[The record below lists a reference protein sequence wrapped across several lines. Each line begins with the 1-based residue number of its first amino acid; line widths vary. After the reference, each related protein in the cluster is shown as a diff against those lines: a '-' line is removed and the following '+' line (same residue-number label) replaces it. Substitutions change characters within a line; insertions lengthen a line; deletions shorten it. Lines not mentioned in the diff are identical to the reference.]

1 MRSIFTSMRPKVG
14 GEKYEHGSVACRRVR
29 VKNQINLLSFLPACL
44 RTRQHAHETPH
55 SAPHP
60 HRCSYLPCWCVWC
73 CWPPSE
79 SPGVFYASPA
89 DRTPCVAADCDGE
102 DLRKSRFAVL
112 LRRPSFFKLACGCSG
127 CVCALNPLTFLFF
140 FSLRSLNS
148 AGESVEEGE
157 SGLGNQKLRLFFLRT
172 GGRLAA
178 RFSVVHRAYRDAAQG
193 TQKRGEN
200 AGAADDRLGAMGEGG
215 GEEINRSDFFF
226 KKKQPVPMRCG
237 ARVKRSVNLPST
249 F

>member
-1 MRSIFTSMRPKVG
+1 MRSIFTSMCPKVG
-14 GEKYEHGSVACRRVR
+14 GEKYEHGNGACRRVR

-89 DRTPCVAADCDGE
+89 DRTPCVAADYDGE

-112 LRRPSFFKLACGCSG
+112 LRRPSFFKLARGCSG

-172 GGRLAA
+172 GEGWLRVSPWCTVRTEMLRREHRKGGKTLERRMIGSGRWE
-178 RFSVVHRAYRDAAQG
+178 
-193 TQKRGEN
+193 RGE
-200 AGAADDRLGAMGEGG
+200 
-215 GEEINRSDFFF
+215 
-226 KKKQPVPMRCG
+226 KK
-237 ARVKRSVNLPST
+237 
-249 F
+249 

>member
-1 MRSIFTSMRPKVG
+1 MCPKVG
-14 GEKYEHGSVACRRVR
+14 GKKYEHGSVACRRVR

-89 DRTPCVAADCDGE
+89 DRTPCEAADCDGE

-112 LRRPSFFKLACGCSG
+112 LRRPSFFKLARGCSG
-127 CVCALNPLTFLFF
+127 CVCALNPLTFSF
-140 FSLRSLNS
+140 
-148 AGESVEEGE
+148 
-157 SGLGNQKLRLFFLRT
+157 LFFLTQLKQCRRVRGGRREWFGESEIT
-172 GGRLAA
+172 PVFLTNGGRLAA

-193 TQKRGEN
+193 TQKRGGN

-215 GEEINRSDFFF
+215 EEINRSDF
-226 KKKQPVPMRCG
+226 KKKNPVPMRCG